1 MFKAEGAFKDY
12 HQLLE
17 DNQRLFVDN
26 QNLTQFVN
34 QLKNQ
39 IDLLVRNESE
49 WASKERIYL
58 QELEKISR

>member
-12 HQLLE
+12 QQLLE

>member
-12 HQLLE
+12 QQLLE

-39 IDLLVRNESE
+39 IDVLVRNESE

-58 QELEKISR
+58 QEL